1 MLMTYGFV
9 VGIIMLMTY
18 GFVVRIILNI
28 KKKLLA
34 IMSLELKGLQWEK
47 DNEKIENEGR
57 IEEKTKN
64 E

>member
-9 VGIIMLMTY
+9 VGI
-18 GFVVRIILNI
+18 RIILNI